1 VDAAWCT
8 HHTVVTGR
16 ASDRP
21 AAPRTH
27 ACHAVRDVAAP
38 RGDVAP
44 RTVEEEEERVR
55 DRLLQVLRDFTSDV
69 VNPYDLDEL
78 LYRVTRDAVTVL
90 EGAGAGIMLE
100 DDDGRLCFAAASHEL
115 VMEVEQVQAHIG
127 DGACHEAFVERQVVV
142 VENLGDEERWPEYTR
157 RVMGQGLHAVLG
169 IPMTAFGQTIGV
181 INVYRADPSRWTEE
195 DIDAAEILATVAA
208 GYVVNAS
215 RMRAQHELQEQLHT
229 AIESRDVIGQAKGVL
244 MAREG
249 VSADDAFQM
258 LRSISQSNNI
268 KLREVAQRVVESAA
282 PS

>member
-1 VDAAWCT
+1 VPSPQ
-8 HHTVVTGR
+8 
-16 ASDRP
+16 SD
-21 AAPRTH
+21 
-27 ACHAVRDVAAP
+27 C
-38 RGDVAP
+38 RGLEKEDH
-44 RTVEEEEERVR
+44 VR

-90 EGAGAGIMLE
+90 DAAGAGIMLA
-100 DDDGRLCFAAASHEL
+100 DDAGRLSFAAASEEV

-127 DGACHEAFVERQVVV
+127 DGACHEAFVRREVVV
-142 VENLGDEERWPEYTR
+142 VEDLREEERWPEYSE
-157 RVMGQGLHAVLG
+157 RVTGEGLRAVLG

-181 INVYRADPSRWTEE
+181 INVYRADPSRWSDE
-195 DIDAAEILATVAA
+195 DVDAAEILATVGA
-208 GYVVNAS
+208 GYIVNAS

-258 LRSISQSNNI
+258 LRSISQSSNV
-268 KLREVAQRVVESAA
+268 KLRDVAARVVESAV